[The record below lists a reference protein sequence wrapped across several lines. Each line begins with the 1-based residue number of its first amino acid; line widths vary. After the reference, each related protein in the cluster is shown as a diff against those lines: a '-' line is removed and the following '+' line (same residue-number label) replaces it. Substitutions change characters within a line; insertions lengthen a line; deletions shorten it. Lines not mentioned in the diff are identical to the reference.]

1 MNKIM
6 YINRNG
12 DSYGI
17 EMLNMKDNFV
27 KNDYDI

>member
-12 DSYGI
+12 I
-17 EMLNMKDNFV
+17 VMVQKMLNMKDNFV